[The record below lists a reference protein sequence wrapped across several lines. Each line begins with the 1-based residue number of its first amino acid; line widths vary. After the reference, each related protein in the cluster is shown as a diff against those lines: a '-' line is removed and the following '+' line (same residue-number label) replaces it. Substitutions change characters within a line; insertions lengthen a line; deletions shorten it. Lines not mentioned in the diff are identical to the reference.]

1 MDSVVRKAVYRMY
14 PSPSAETALLNMLGM
29 HQRLYNAALEQ
40 RISAWQRTRTSV
52 GFANQCADL
61 TELRSADESYAGLN
75 AQSSQ
80 VTLKRLD
87 LAYQAFFRRAKSG
100 QTPGFPRFKSFDRF
114 SGWGY
119 KTHGDGFRFTSGNG
133 NDHGSLRLSGIGTVS
148 LRGRARTLG
157 EVKTCEIQRKAGRW
171 YASLSIACVPKRQC
185 GTAAIGH
192 DWGVQTFATI
202 AHEDGT
208 FQHVENPRFFT
219 KHEASVTRAQRNLDS
234 VTIKDALG
242 RPRTAN
248 DPKRIAAKVALGRA
262 KGRESNARKDFL
274 HQTSAKIVGQTA
286 IFATEKLHVSNLTRS
301 AKGSAEKP
309 GKNVSQKA
317 GLNREILA
325 TAPAAFLS
333 MMRYKAEEAGSL
345 FVETPTRTLKPSQ
358 RCSACGR
365 LPKVT
370 KTLADRQHV
379 CECGCVLTRDQNGAR
394 NNLVWALDHLGR
406 EPARNAIHR
415 LQPWV
420 A

>member
-40 RISAWQRTRTSV
+40 RISAWRRTRTSV

-87 LAYQAFFRRAKSG
+87 LAYRAFFRRAKSG
-100 QTPGFPRFKSFDRF
+100 ETPGFPRFKSFDRF

-171 YASLSIACVPKRQC
+171 YASLSIACAPKRQC

-192 DWGVQTFATI
+192 DWGVETFATI
-202 AHEDGT
+202 AHEDDT
-208 FQHVENPRFFT
+208 FQNFENPRFFT
-219 KHEASVTRAQRNLDS
+219 KHEASVTRAQRSLDS
-234 VTIKDALG
+234 VAIKDAIG
-242 RPRTAN
+242 RSRTTK
-248 DPKRIAAKVALGRA
+248 DPFDSGNRCMRRCCAHSSLHW
-262 KGRESNARKDFL
+262 AR
-274 HQTSAKIVGQTA
+274 
-286 IFATEKLHVSNLTRS
+286 RS
-301 AKGSAEKP
+301 ATRCTEH
-309 GKNVSQKA
+309 
-317 GLNREILA
+317 
-325 TAPAAFLS
+325 AA
-333 MMRYKAEEAGSL
+333 R
-345 FVETPTRTLKPSQ
+345 
-358 RCSACGR
+358 R
-365 LPKVT
+365 LG
-370 KTLADRQHV
+370 
-379 CECGCVLTRDQNGAR
+379 CERAR
-394 NNLVWALDHLGR
+394 
-406 EPARNAIHR
+406 
-415 LQPWV
+415 
-420 A
+420 